1 VTPAP
6 RKTRKGNEIGA
17 CNASAAP
24 LLVRSRGGWD
34 PHTLWDRAGFAMGF
48 MGGGGGGARCFFYGP
63 TLPYPT
69 LYHFNLLTFLPSF
82 CTYPSP
88 TLTYRLAI
96 YRVLFFFFFF
106 LNFNFVM

>member
-1 VTPAP
+1 MKLVRATLL
-6 RKTRKGNEIGA
+6 
-17 CNASAAP
+17 P
-24 LLVRSRGGWD
+24 LLSSYAVVVGGIRTLCGTVRALQW
-34 PHTLWDRAGFAMGF
+34 AF
-48 MGGGGGGARCFFYGP
+48 MGGGGGGERCFFYGP

-96 YRVLFFFFFF
+96 YRVFFFFSFF
-106 LNFNFVM
+106 KKISIL